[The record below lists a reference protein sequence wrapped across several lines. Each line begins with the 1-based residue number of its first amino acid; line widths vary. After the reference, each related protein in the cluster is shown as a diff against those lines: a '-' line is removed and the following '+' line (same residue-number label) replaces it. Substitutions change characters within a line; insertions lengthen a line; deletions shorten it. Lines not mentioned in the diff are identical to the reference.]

1 MKKQLCSLLS
11 LTTIAMLLGV
21 GAALAQQ
28 QDPPRPGQSPSTQD
42 PQNQQPPS
50 TPPDTSA
57 RPGESGADN
66 ANQTPVG
73 TSQTFTGTI
82 AKSGDKYVLQD
93 TSGTSYDLDNQAAVK
108 DFEGKKVKLHGVL
121 DTKTNMIHI
130 TQQ

>member
-11 LTTIAMLLGV
+11 LSTIALLLGV

-28 QDPPRPGQSPSTQD
+28 QDPQR
-42 PQNQQPPS
+42 QQPPS

-57 RPGESGADN
+57 RPGDSGADN

>member
-82 AKSGDKYVLQD
+82 AKSGDNSTAFSTPKP
-93 TSGTSYDLDNQAAVK
+93 T
-108 DFEGKKVKLHGVL
+108 
-121 DTKTNMIHI
+121 
-130 TQQ
+130 

>member
-11 LTTIAMLLGV
+11 LSTVALLLGV
-21 GAALAQQ
+21 GVALAQQ
-28 QDPPRPGQSPSTQD
+28 QDPPRPHDPPQTQD
-42 PQNQQPPS
+42 PQNQQQPN
-50 TPPDTSA
+50 TPPDTA
-57 RPGESGADN
+57 PRPGDSGADN

-73 TSQTFTGTI
+73 SSQTFTGTI
-82 AKSGDKYVLQD
+82 AKSGDKFVLQD
-93 TSGTSYDLDNQAAVK
+93 VSGTTYDLDNQAVVK